1 MPFVRISLP
10 KKLSLETKNN
20 ISESIHQSLI
30 QEFNIPS
37 ADYFHVIEEL
47 ETHQIKYP
55 ESYLGISHSNEIIY
69 VQITAGQGRT
79 LEQKKKL
86 YHQIAT
92 RIAST
97 TPILIH
103 NVIIILL
110 ENNVLEN
117 WSFGNGEI
125 ILARSLHHLGGAEQ
139 RL

>member
-10 KKLSLETKNN
+10 KKLSLETKST
-20 ISESIHQSLI
+20 ISASVHESLI
-30 QEFNIPS
+30 AEFNVPKD
-37 ADYFHVIEEL
+37 DYFHVIEEL
-47 ETHQIKYP
+47 ESHQIKYP
-55 ESYLGISHSNEIIY
+55 ETYLGISHSEDIIY

-92 RIAST
+92 LIST
-97 TPILIH
+97 STEILIN
-103 NVIIILL
+103 NVIIVLL

-125 ILARSLHHLGGAEQ
+125 QVPTHLKK
-139 RL
+139 

>member
-10 KKLSLETKNN
+10 KKLSLETKNT
-20 ISESIHQSLI
+20 ISEAIHQSLI
-30 QEFNIPS
+30 EEFHIPA

-55 ESYLGISHSNEIIY
+55 ESYLGISHSEEIIY
-69 VQITAGQGRT
+69 VQIIAGQGRT

-92 RIAST
+92 RISSST
-97 TPILIH
+97 AILIN
-103 NVIIILL
+103 NVIIVVL
-110 ENNVLEN
+110 ENNGLEN

-125 ILARSLHHLGGAEQ
+125 QEPKHLKK
-139 RL
+139 